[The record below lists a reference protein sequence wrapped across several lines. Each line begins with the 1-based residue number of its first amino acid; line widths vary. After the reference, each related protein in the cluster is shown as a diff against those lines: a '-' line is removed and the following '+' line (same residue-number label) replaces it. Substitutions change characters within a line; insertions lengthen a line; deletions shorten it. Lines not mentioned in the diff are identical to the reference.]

1 VLRSHCHSCLE
12 SPWLCMA
19 RVALCLLVPCRGSRG
34 HSPSRLLLRFVTWLH
49 PPRGRVA
56 PPTVVDVAGDIDR
69 CLACHLADRDG
80 LTQVTRGDRDDRVD
94 VAAVRAALS
103 AWNGHVMVRQ
113 PVAGPVEAWHALRRG
128 LEHVVDLNDA
138 FMKRTIATTI
148 MPTTAKLT
156 APSSCLPSHVSVN
169 IVSSWM
175 FVWLPQ
181 RGWRDNESIEME
193 ATTCGQ
199 GRVWTT

>member
-1 VLRSHCHSCLE
+1 MAVHGTCCSVPSGAVSWLTWAQSKQIAAELRYVAASTTWPRSATDGCH
-12 SPWLCMA
+12 
-19 RVALCLLVPCRGSRG
+19 
-34 HSPSRLLLRFVTWLH
+34 
-49 PPRGRVA
+49 
-56 PPTVVDVAGDIDR
+56 VAGDIDR

-138 FMKRTIATTI
+138 CMKITIAVTM
-148 MPTTAKLT
+148 MPTTATLT
-156 APSSCLPSHVSVN
+156 APSSCLPSHVSGN
-169 IVSSWM
+169 MVSSLM

-181 RGWRDNESIEME
+181 RGWRDNQSIDIE
-193 ATTCGQ
+193 ARTCGQ
-199 GRVWTT
+199 GRV